1 MVELS
6 FTMDE
11 LMKEC
16 AHQVSLVLRKLH
28 ERGGDYGVLVLDVLG
43 EDGAAVQTTTKALRN
58 YYAWKAGISREFR
71 EDHYQDFAGYAILE
85 LARFALYE
93 KRRNEDADLPSGTD

>member
-1 MVELS
+1 MAEAS

-11 LMKEC
+11 LLAEC
-16 AHQVSLVLRKLH
+16 AHQVSLLLRTLS
-28 ERGGDYGVLVLDVLG
+28 ERGGDYGALVIDLMG
-43 EDGAAVQTTTKALRN
+43 EDGAAVMTTTKAIRN
-58 YYAWKAGISREFR
+58 YYAWKAGIARVYR
-71 EDHYQDFAGYAILE
+71 EDHYHDLAGYAILE